1 MSFWNEL
8 RASGVNLTERYCVSC
23 KTRKHISLFPKHQK
37 RKKSRTCFECLGEIK
52 CRTCNELKSY
62 EEFIDQ
68 YKGARKSKVE
78 CWECYVTRK
87 KARQKKSYRIRKK
100 EGTLRV
106 FDRSKLKMHSH
117 LWAKISAK
125 KNPNKKNSER
135 SSEVNL
141 TAEEFRDWFEKNYD
155 ECCYYCEVNLDQ
167 YRSSAFLKKIRP
179 HIKNFGIDRKDTT
192 KGYDV
197 NNIVVACNFCN
208 SVKGSFF
215 NDEEFKEIGK
225 KYIRKLY
232 D

>member
-68 YKGARKSKVE
+68 YKGARKSKIE
-78 CWECYVTRK
+78 CWNCYIERK
-87 KARQKKSYRIRKK
+87 NKRSRDSYPRRKR
-100 EGTLRV
+100 EGKIKHNSETPLN
-106 FDRSKLKMHSH
+106 SQY
-117 LWAKISAK
+117 WAKISSRKRESSKSRSIKIEITPTEFRSWFK
-125 KNPNKKNSER
+125 KNYTGK
-135 SSEVNL
+135 
-141 TAEEFRDWFEKNYD
+141 
-155 ECCYYCEVNLDQ
+155 CYYCDVSIDE
-167 YRSSAFLKKIRP
+167 YRSSNFLKKIRP
-179 HIKNFGIDRKDTT
+179 HIRNFGIDRKDTT
-192 KGYDV
+192 RGYSID
-197 NNIVVACNFCN
+197 NIVVACNLCN